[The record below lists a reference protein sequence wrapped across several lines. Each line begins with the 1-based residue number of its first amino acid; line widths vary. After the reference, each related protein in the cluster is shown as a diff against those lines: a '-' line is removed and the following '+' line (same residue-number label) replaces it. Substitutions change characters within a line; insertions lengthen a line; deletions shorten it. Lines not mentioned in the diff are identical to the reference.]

1 MEIVLIEIYGNTL
14 VHLTEQ
20 ESKFALNYRAL
31 YCQAQPQLKPRLRLA
46 LSQLQ
51 LKLRLRLALF
61 PADPTTRTPNHPGQ

>member
-31 YCQAQPQLKPRLRLA
+31 YCQAQPQLK
-46 LSQLQ
+46 
-51 LKLRLRLALF
+51 LRLRLALF
-61 PADPTTRTPNHPGQ
+61 PVDPATHPATHPPGHPGQ